1 MKKVNGRGFNLVK
14 PKPLWGS
21 LTLST
26 RFNKIICLSYCMATE
41 ATDNQFT
48 LLQNCKLFLLNLSR
62 QSYILVSSKGKVHA
76 FLANYLPSYPRMLI
90 FHFNDDFND
99 GHSIFCPCVFGK
111 DIFPFNMENAI
122 GLKKKSVFR
131 ELQQNQD
138 YVMSWSGSWS
148 FWCKC
153 TIRTNYFE

>member
-1 MKKVNGRGFNLVK
+1 
-14 PKPLWGS
+14 
-21 LTLST
+21 
-26 RFNKIICLSYCMATE
+26 MATE

-48 LLQNCKLFLLNLSR
+48 LLQKCKLFLLNLSR

-99 GHSIFCPCVFGK
+99 GHSKFCPYVFGK

-122 GLKKKSVFR
+122 GLKKKICFSGTTTKSR
-131 ELQQNQD
+131 LCN
-138 YVMSWSGSWS
+138 VMEW
-148 FWCKC
+148 KL
-153 TIRTNYFE
+153 IILV